1 MTPNLINPEQHAAQ
15 AVRHRQQLR
24 QHDGQPPL
32 YPDEIAAIERQAK
45 RDAEHQNRITESEY
59 RHRVNHA
66 ATMQR
71 MAAKAHAGRATTGKA
86 TATAEPLNAA
96 SADTIATLTPSW
108 AWEYDGR
115 GRVLKGGMTLF
126 AGRPAAGKSTAARW
140 FAAEWTNGNLPG
152 CWEGKPVNVAY
163 VATEESWHHTVA
175 PSLRAAGADM
185 QRVFFIRRGDNPAK
199 INALDDR
206 DELVDLLRLHG
217 IRAVV
222 LDPLM
227 SASLKGSADAYRSNE
242 VREALEPWAY
252 IAETIDGVVLG
263 ITHLTKA
270 ARDVTAGI
278 NGSSAFGEVARC
290 VFGFAVDKEAD
301 DGTRVMTQAKN
312 SAGAEGLN
320 LAYRI
325 GEQTVSMDDGGT
337 AAMARFELIGATDK
351 TVGQLLNDEQNGGK
365 QTKGSQCEK
374 WLTGFLTVKGPR
386 ASLEV
391 RAAGADLGFSEATV
405 KRAAQKLEIQQ
416 ERTRTVPPQTLW
428 ALPGQD
434 LDQ

>member
-1 MTPNLINPEQHAAQ
+1 MTVNLINPDQYAAE
-15 AVRHRQQLR
+15 AVRHRQRLR

-32 YPDEIAAIERQAK
+32 HVDEIAAIERQAR
-45 RDAEHQNRITESEY
+45 RDAEHQNRIIWSTSQVRV
-59 RHRVNHA
+59 RHLGLGA
-66 ATMQR
+66 AGI
-71 MAAKAHAGRATTGKA
+71 AGSSAGGGVIRDAVVAVRKMRAG
-86 TATAEPLNAA
+86 PLAVA

-108 AWEYDGR
+108 AWEYGGR
-115 GRVLKGGMTLF
+115 GRILKGGMTLF

-140 FAAEWTNGNLPG
+140 FAAEWTNGNLHG

-185 QRVFFIRRGDNPAK
+185 QRVFFIRRGGNPAK

-206 DELVDLLRLHG
+206 DELVDLLRLHS

-252 IAETIDGVVLG
+252 IAETIDGVVLV

-290 VFGFAVDKEAD
+290 VFGFAIDKEAD

-325 GEQTVSMDDGGT
+325 GKQAVGMDDGGT

-351 TVGQLLNDEQNGGK
+351 TVGQLLNDEQ
-365 QTKGSQCEK
+365 
-374 WLTGFLTVKGPR
+374 TVASKPR
-386 ASLEV
+386 ARS
-391 RAAGADLGFSEATV
+391 AKSG
-405 KRAAQKLEIQQ
+405 
-416 ERTRTVPPQTLW
+416 
-428 ALPGQD
+428 
-434 LDQ
+434 